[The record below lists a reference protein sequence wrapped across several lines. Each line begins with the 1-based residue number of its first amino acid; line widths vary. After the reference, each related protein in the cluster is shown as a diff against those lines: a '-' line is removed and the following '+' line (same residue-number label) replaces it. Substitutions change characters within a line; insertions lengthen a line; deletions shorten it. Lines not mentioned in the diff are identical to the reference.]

1 MCPQYYK
8 DSDPLK
14 MKGTAPLCRFKT
26 RHVVLLSIFMLLVGS
41 LFAQEV
47 GEDYASMQH
56 WKLPETALLMSDLH
70 LEAEILLLDGKPFEG
85 WAYELYPEGTLLAA
99 TQYQEGRLYGKSLIW
114 YPDGKPQMSATYKKG
129 ALNGRFLGWYQNG
142 GVIYDR
148 LINLG
153 KYASDNLV
161 DQDQDRARDETETTE
176 REGNTDDSS
185 RE

>member
-1 MCPQYYK
+1 MCSQNHK
-8 DSDPLK
+8 HADPRK
-14 MKGTAPLCRFKT
+14 TKRTALLCRFKA
-26 RHVVLLSIFMLLVGS
+26 RQVVLFSIFILLIGS

>member
-1 MCPQYYK
+1 MWSQNYIHA
-8 DSDPLK
+8 DPLK
-14 MKGTAPLCRFKT
+14 IKGTAPLYCFKA
-26 RHVVLLSIFMLLVGS
+26 RQMVLLSIFTLLFGS
-41 LFAQEV
+41 IFAQEM
-47 GEDYASMQH
+47 GEDYGVLQH
-56 WKLPETALLMSDLH
+56 WKLPETALPMSDLH
-70 LEAEILLLDGKPFEG
+70 LEKEILLLDGQPFEG

-99 TQYQEGRLYGKSLIW
+99 AQYQKGRLQGKSLLW
-114 YPDGKPQMSATYKKG
+114 YPDGRPQMSASYEQG

-148 LINLG
+148 YINLG

-161 DQDQDRARDETETTE
+161 DKDQDRQRDETEITE

>member
-1 MCPQYYK
+1 MCSHNYINA
-8 DSDPLK
+8 DPLK
-14 MKGTAPLCRFKT
+14 SKGTAPLCRFKI
-26 RHVVLLSIFMLLVGS
+26 RQLVLLSIFILFIGS

-47 GEDYASMQH
+47 GEDYAALQY
-56 WKLPETALLMSDLH
+56 WKLPETALPMNDLR
-70 LEAEILLLDGKPFEG
+70 LEGDILLLDGKPFEG
-85 WAYELYPEGTLLAA
+85 WAYELYPEGTLLVAA
-99 TQYQEGRLYGKSLIW
+99 QYQKGRLQGKNLMW
-114 YPDGKPQMSATYKKG
+114 YPDGKPQMSAIYEQG

-148 LINLG
+148 FINLG

-161 DQDQDRARDETETTE
+161 DKDQDRTRDETEITE